1 MILLSYS
8 SVCVLSLTVVL
19 RECVLRGRECGGG
32 DGESG
37 DKVTVLLRGRE
48 CGGGDGES
56 GDKVTVLLR
65 GRECGGGDGEG
76 GDKAS

>member
-1 MILLSYS
+1 M
-8 SVCVLSLTVVL
+8 CVLSLTVVL

-56 GDKVTVLLR
+56 GDK
-65 GRECGGGDGEG
+65 
-76 GDKAS
+76 AS

>member
-32 DGESG
+32 DGECGDKVTVLLRG

-56 GDKVTVLLR
+56 GDK
-65 GRECGGGDGEG
+65 
-76 GDKAS
+76 AS